1 VKMKPGVTMP
11 AFGDQLTTDE
21 INEIVKYLQ
30 SLN

>member
-1 VKMKPGVTMP
+1 MKPGVTMP
-11 AFGDQLTTDE
+11 GFQNSLTEEE